1 MPKEKPSQTERARL
15 YSDLVSSQLNTTR
28 LRNLCELL
36 YAGGQKEAIGKYG
49 GDGPG
54 YTDALKD
61 LGKALGLEL
70 QEPKQR
76 KNDPVVL
83 NGHGKWIA
91 RLADSFFSELD
102 FYARQAKDSLE
113 PVVLTIG
120 SGETAIQNL
129 IMPKISAIQDLLGDH
144 VRIVFKNRQTV
155 DLFEMLKDGRI
166 DLAFARSDALHSPLK
181 GKELKKVNYCIC
193 FPKEFDSEFTKS
205 KPFKIFSKHPM
216 VMMEGAGRIRRKIVN
231 ELSQSN
237 GGSPMIRLECSSHG
251 QILTAIQSENY
262 CGLLPDYLAESLDT
276 KRFKIHPT
284 KGFSELPFS
293 VVWNEEIMSSTI
305 RTRIPGS
312 EDFLLEAAIEAL
324 QKVFKK

>member
-1 MPKEKPSQTERARL
+1 
-15 YSDLVSSQLNTTR
+15 
-28 LRNLCELL
+28 
-36 YAGGQKEAIGKYG
+36 
-49 GDGPG
+49 
-54 YTDALKD
+54 
-61 LGKALGLEL
+61 
-70 QEPKQR
+70 
-76 KNDPVVL
+76 
-83 NGHGKWIA
+83 
-91 RLADSFFSELD
+91 
-102 FYARQAKDSLE
+102 
-113 PVVLTIG
+113 
-120 SGETAIQNL
+120 
-129 IMPKISAIQDLLGDH
+129 
-144 VRIVFKNRQTV
+144 
-155 DLFEMLKDGRI
+155 
-166 DLAFARSDALHSPLK
+166 
-181 GKELKKVNYCIC
+181 
-193 FPKEFDSEFTKS
+193 
-205 KPFKIFSKHPM
+205 M

-251 QILTAIQSENY
+251 QILTAIQSKNY